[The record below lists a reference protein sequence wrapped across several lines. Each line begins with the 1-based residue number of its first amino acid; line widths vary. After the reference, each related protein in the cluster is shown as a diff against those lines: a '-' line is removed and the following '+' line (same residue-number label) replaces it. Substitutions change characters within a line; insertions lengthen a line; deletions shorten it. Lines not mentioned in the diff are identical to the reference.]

1 MLAII
6 AVVLIAFWLLGFLAF
21 HVGGSFVHLLLV
33 ASLVM
38 FVLHFLRQR
47 GAIA

>member
-6 AVVLIAFWLLGFLAF
+6 AVVLIVFWLIGLFAF

-33 ASLVM
+33 ASLIM
-38 FVLHFLRQR
+38 IVLHFLRR
-47 GAIA
+47 TGAIA

>member
-6 AVVLIAFWLLGFLAF
+6 AVVLIAFWLLGLFAF
-21 HVGGSFVHLLLV
+21 HVGGNFVHLLLV

-38 FVLHFLRQR
+38 FVLHFLKQR